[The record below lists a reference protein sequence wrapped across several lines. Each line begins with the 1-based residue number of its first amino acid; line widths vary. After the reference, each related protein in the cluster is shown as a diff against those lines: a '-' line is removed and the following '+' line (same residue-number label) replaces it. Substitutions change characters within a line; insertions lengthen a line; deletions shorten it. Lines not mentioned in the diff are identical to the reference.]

1 MAQGGHASSSLSV
14 SLPCRNDLAAQ
25 ALEVNGPGFDFKA
38 HQLLA
43 RRAGYLSL

>member
-14 SLPCRNDLAAQ
+14 SLPCNDLAAQ